1 MRDERL
7 LCGGTILR
15 SRGEQEREDVIGN
28 GKVGRTRGRERSKG
42 ERMGGWRM
50 AGWGWERGRID
61 LIDMRALGLGIC
73 SMTLR

>member
-15 SRGEQEREDVIGN
+15 SRGEKEREYVIGN

-42 ERMGGWRM
+42 QRM
-50 AGWGWERGRID
+50 AGWGWGRGRID